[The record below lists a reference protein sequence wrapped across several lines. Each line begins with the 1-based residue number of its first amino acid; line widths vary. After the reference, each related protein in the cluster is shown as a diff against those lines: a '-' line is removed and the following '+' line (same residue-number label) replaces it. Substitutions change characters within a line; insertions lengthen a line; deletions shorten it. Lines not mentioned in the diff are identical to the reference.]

1 MTKRFIGVAVMV
13 LACAAAAEA
22 AQPASLTTLRAVAA
36 LTNAQA
42 SQHFPVA
49 FEATVTYRYPGSFN
63 AEFVQDGDEAIF
75 VLGRLNTKLA
85 PVAPGDRV
93 LVRGITRD
101 SFRPIVVSDDV
112 TVLRHGAVPKAVP
125 TGFDELIRIQHD
137 CMRVSVRGVV
147 HAADL
152 MEGPDTPRL
161 QGPDTPRIYLQIL
174 TNGGYIEADVL
185 SSDASVLNSLL
196 DAEVE
201 VTGVS
206 AALFDNKMQQTGV
219 MLHIAAMSDVKI
231 LKRAAVSPWSLPVIP
246 MDQVLTSYH
255 VDYLT
260 QRVRIHG
267 TITYYEPG
275 AAVVLQ
281 DGARSLWIATQSRS
295 DLRIGDLAD
304 ASGFP
309 DVHDGFQILTR
320 GEIQD
325 SHIQAPIAPLPS
337 TWQSLTLTGN
347 IIFGH
352 IYDLVSIE
360 GQVVAEVREA
370 ARDEYILSSGGH
382 LFTAIY
388 RHSDRNSLIPLP
400 PMKQIPLGATVR
412 VSGICMLEDSNTF
425 DGQVPFDILL
435 RSFDDITV
443 VARPPWL
450 DVRHLMMIVGLLLG
464 VVVALGLCGW
474 YVERKNRREIVSLA
488 YMEQRRARILED
500 INHSRPLAGTL
511 ERITELV
518 SVRLN
523 GAACWCHVAEGATL
537 GNRPSRLSTASFRTA
552 EHPIPSR
559 SGQPLGSLF
568 AAFDARTKPS
578 ITEREALAMA
588 AALATLAIETSRLYS
603 DLVHRSEFDLLTDVQ
618 NRFVMEKKLTAM
630 IQAARQSAGVFGL
643 IYIDLNQF
651 KRVNDV
657 HGHLVGDLYLQ
668 EVAQRMKRQLR
679 PGDTL
684 ARLGGDEFAVLVPVV
699 HSRDEVE
706 EIAARLE
713 FCFREPFIRDECVIH
728 GSASVGIA
736 LYPEDAETV
745 ETLLS
750 AADASMYVAK
760 YTRVGKSRSTE
771 ALDEDDLVKKDR
783 S

>member
-1 MTKRFIGVAVMV
+1 MKRLTPAFAFILGCASC
-13 LACAAAAEA
+13 AWAAAPGPMTDLRAIRALTNTEA
-22 AQPASLTTLRAVAA
+22 AQGL
-36 LTNAQA
+36 
-42 SQHFPVA
+42 PVA
-49 FEATVTYRYPGSFN
+49 FEATVTYYNGS
-63 AEFVQDGDEAIF
+63 ARSLFVQDGDEAIF
-75 VLGRLNTKLA
+75 VLTRLNTKLA

-93 LVRGITRD
+93 LVRGKTRD

-112 TVLRHGAVPKAVP
+112 TVLGHGAVPKALP
-125 TGFDELIRIQHD
+125 TGFDELIRVQHD

-152 MEGPDTPRL
+152 IGGPNTPS
-161 QGPDTPRIYLQIL
+161 IYLQML

-281 DGARSLWIATQSRS
+281 DGAKSLWIATQSRS
-295 DLRIGDLAD
+295 DLQIGDLAD

-325 SHIQAPIAPLPS
+325 SHIQVPIAPLPS
-337 TWQSLTLTGN
+337 TWQSLTLTDST
-347 IIFGH
+347 IFGH

-360 GQVVAEVREA
+360 GQVVTEVREA

-425 DGQVPFDILL
+425 HGQVPFDILL

-474 YVERKNRREIVSLA
+474 YVERKNRREIGSLA
-488 YMEQRRARILED
+488 YLEQRRSKILED
-500 INHSRPLAGTL
+500 INHSKPLAEIM

-523 GAACWCHVAEGATL
+523 GAPCWCQVADGATL
-537 GNRPSRLSTASFRTA
+537 GNRPARLSAASFRTV

-559 SGQPLGSLF
+559 SGQPLGSMF
-568 AAFDARTKPS
+568 AAFATRADPNP
-578 ITEREALAMA
+578 TENAALATA
-588 AALATLAIETSRLYS
+588 AELATLAIETSRLYT
-603 DLVHRSEFDLLTDVQ
+603 DLMHRSEFDLLTDVQ
-618 NRFVMEKKLTAM
+618 NRFVMEKKLTTM

-651 KRVNDV
+651 KLVNDV

-699 HSRDEVE
+699 RSRDEVE

-713 FCFREPFIRDECVIH
+713 FCFREPFVRDECVIH

-745 ETLLS
+745 DTLLS
-750 AADASMYVAK
+750 AADAAMYVAK
-760 YTRVGKSRSTE
+760 YTRRGKSRSAE
-771 ALDEDDLVKKDR
+771 ALDEDDLVERDR
-783 S
+783 PGPLTA